1 MKRFILPSLIGAIS
15 CFTINQ
21 AEACGPYF
29 QPSYLAEETPYNLVM
44 NKKLALQLLV
54 ENSGD
59 LFKDFKNYPEGV
71 STRQAK
77 ELDFADAVNKRLKD
91 KTKEFKQDLI
101 NKYIAYLDGEI
112 DSISKLNLPKELLEF
127 ELYEKGARNLY
138 QKADD
143 IDDDMVVVMPKE
155 WQQLLLLP
163 PEQRYYR
170 TTWVY
175 FMSGNLNLGT
185 HFGTDSYKKCEAAT
199 NNGFADTAGLARI
212 SYERAY
218 FKGDFKKELKW
229 WLFDIKNAK
238 DHEFNSYLNFFRY
251 NLSDEMCLEMM
262 EDPILREA
270 LLLYLDY
277 HQKDVFYKNMGKYK
291 FRNIDILA
299 YNVYSKGEIDKAKEY
314 IGLLEKPTLLSYW
327 VEAKIARH
335 DGDVPLAI
343 EKLNKWLELV
353 GKVDTEASLFMRTEE
368 YSEDAWIT
376 DVYGLLGNALVF
388 RGDFIAAAKFLA
400 LAGQDS
406 YDLGYVIDKYLTL
419 DDLIA
424 LSDTHKIFSKSA
436 FKEAFRQG
444 KYELAMKY
452 GTRNQKKYLQR
463 YLEYIKQGENKA
475 VSDDERALAL
485 YNAAKVM
492 YYRGMELCAAN
503 TSPDYAVWKG
513 YYSFGELEYP
523 KWGYSKGV
531 FPKENGNWHDF
542 EFCNCQYKDGY
553 WVFCEGH
560 TKNFGA
566 PKLPGL
572 GAEID
577 FTNVPKHLRFHY
589 RYRAAKLL
597 LQADDLAKD
606 KDLKA
611 LINIFGGY
619 CMRRSVDEADIFYK
633 RLVNGS
639 KGTAWSVEADR
650 IRWFPKSN
658 TLFIEFAVPSF
669 DNTMESVKKLMESG
683 PVKLEDYV
691 EPSIYDVRMYE
702 EESDDED

>member
-1 MKRFILPSLIGAIS
+1 MKRFILSSLIGAIS
-15 CFTINQ
+15 CFALNQ
-21 AEACGPYF
+21 ADACGPYF

-44 NKKLALQLLV
+44 NKKVALQLLV
-54 ENSGD
+54 KNSGD
-59 LFKDFKNYPEGV
+59 LFKEFRNYPEGT
-71 STRQAK
+71 STRKAK
-77 ELDFADAVNKRLKD
+77 ELDFVDAVNRNFKD
-91 KTKEFKQDLI
+91 KSIDFRLDLI
-101 NKYIAYLDGEI
+101 NKYFAYLDHEI

-127 ELYEKGARNLY
+127 ELYEKGGCKMPYEYEDGAEIL
-138 QKADD
+138 
-143 IDDDMVVVMPKE
+143 IPKE
-155 WQQLLLLP
+155 WEQLLALP
-163 PEQRYYR
+163 PEQRHYR

-175 FMSGNLNLGT
+175 YMLGNLNSGT
-185 HFGTDSYKKCEAAT
+185 PHGIDFYKKCEDSA

-212 SYERAY
+212 SYQRAY
-218 FKGDFKKELKW
+218 YSGDHKKELKW
-229 WLFDIKNAK
+229 WLFDIKNAT
-238 DHEFNSYLNFFRY
+238 DDGFNNYLNFFRY
-251 NLSDEMCLEMM
+251 YLSDEMCLEMM

-335 DGDVPLAI
+335 DGDVESAI
-343 EKLNKWLELV
+343 GKLIKWLKLV
-353 GKVDTEASLFMRTEE
+353 EEVDTEASLFIRTEE
-368 YSEDAWIT
+368 YSEDEDAWIT

-388 RGDFIAAAKFLA
+388 RGDFIEAAKFLA
-400 LAGQDS
+400 QAGQDS

-452 GTRNQKKYLQR
+452 GTRNQKKYLQS

-566 PKLPGL
+566 AKLPGL

-577 FTNVPKHLRFHY
+577 FTKVPKHLRFHY

-597 LQADDLAKD
+597 LQAYDLAKD

-619 CMRRSVDEADIFYK
+619 CMRRSVDESDIFYK

-639 KGTAWSVEADR
+639 KGTAWSAEADR
-650 IRWFPKSN
+650 IRWFPKSDL
-658 TLFIEFAVPSF
+658 LFIEFERPSF
-669 DNTMESVKKLMESG
+669 DNTMESVKELMKAG

-691 EPSIYDVRMYE
+691 EPSMYGPTVFHYDYDY
-702 EESDDED
+702 DD